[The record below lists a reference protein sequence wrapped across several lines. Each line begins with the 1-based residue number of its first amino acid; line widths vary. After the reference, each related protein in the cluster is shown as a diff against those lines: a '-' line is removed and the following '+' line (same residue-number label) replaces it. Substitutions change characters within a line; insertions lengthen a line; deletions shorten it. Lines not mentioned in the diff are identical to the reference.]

1 MSFRTNAVKIQAFAG
16 ALYGI
21 QVGTATMA
29 QVNADIASNG
39 GLLNTLN
46 GYYATAFGSVANAT
60 VAASVAANLGLT
72 GDALASGTA
81 YITAQLNAAAPA
93 ARGAVISTVL
103 DQFAALTADATFG
116 AAATA
121 WNTKVEAANA
131 YTGATNAAMGAT
143 VGQGTAFTLTP
154 GADNIVGTVA
164 NDAITALTIR
174 ADGEDKSTFSAFDA
188 IDGGAGTDTLNIYT
202 NANNGGYNSL
212 FPTMGSVKNVE
223 IVNIYNIDGGAN
235 LADASTFVGVTQ
247 LWQHGYAND
256 VTNLAVGTTAGFKTT
271 QNNNLYVEGAATAAS
286 VAVALNAVE
295 DGSLGNGNQMTLSVL
310 GNALN
315 TVNVS
320 GSIAPVTTP
329 GTFRTLSLDVFA
341 GKDQKTVTV
350 NTAIDASVSVYQ
362 SSPTPVNTLDF
373 TGSAGSVTFFG
384 DQNTTTI
391 NSGAGNDKINVAT
404 KTAKD
409 DATTAA
415 NETITATTT
424 TGAGNDTVT
433 VNVTGDGLTNVDT
446 GTGND
451 TVSITGRGASVLTVN
466 LGDGS
471 DSFTSATPIAATDNI
486 DAGAGTDTLLL
497 SLVGSVNVTAFKNF
511 DVYDVK
517 GMSGPLDLDILNT
530 ANNVTEIVGSAALGG
545 LVTLQNVTTNFR
557 ATGDMTGTQ
566 LTLTQKTAG
575 ALTVTLDAD
584 ETGTA
589 DAGNDTAGV
598 SVAAVAATSVTAAFD
613 TAYLAKAGA
622 TAGETAA
629 IDNVST
635 IELATQ
641 AATTINVVSGGAFS
655 SNVLNVT
662 EGSGTDALTSV
673 TVTGA
678 QALTL
683 TVSGASKLASV
694 NASASTG
701 GLTATLA
708 TLANGANITLGS
720 GTDKITVTN
729 SSTTGSMESITGFAK
744 TAAVAVSTAAA
755 DVAAQAAAL
764 AAADVVLLAV
774 ATVANAITVAG
785 GAVGTKG
792 VLTFTGAGPTTLGN
806 AIAIAELAADVAGEA
821 LVFQYL
827 GNSFVFVQGD
837 TNPDTVVQLTGV
849 TGVTNFVENGTDAFF
864 IV

>member
-46 GYYATAFGSVANAT
+46 GYYATAFGGVANAT

-93 ARGAVISTVL
+93 ARGAVISSVL
-103 DQFAALTADATFG
+103 DQFAGLTADATFG

-164 NDAITALTIR
+164 NDAITALTVR
-174 ADGEDKSTFSAFDA
+174 ADGEERTTFSAFDA

-202 NANNGGYNSL
+202 NNNGNL
-212 FPTMGSVKNVE
+212 NIEPPTFATVKNVE
-223 IVNIYNIDGGAN
+223 IVNIYNIDGPVA
-235 LADASTFVGVTQ
+235 LTDASKFVGVTQ
-247 LWQHGYAND
+247 LWQHGTANA
-256 VTNLAVGTTAGFKTT
+256 VTNLAVGTTAGFKTA
-271 QNNNLYVEGAATAAS
+271 QAGALSAAGTSTAAS
-286 VAVALNAVE
+286 VTVAL
-295 DGSLGNGNQMTLSVL
+295 DGVADDNLANGNAIALNVS
-310 GNALN
+310 GAALN

-320 GSIAPVTTP
+320 GTIAAGTNAPATRALAIDVT
-329 GTFRTLSLDVFA
+329 A
-341 GKDQKTVTV
+341 GKDQKSVTV
-350 NTAIDASVSVYQ
+350 NTAIDATVTA
-362 SSPTPVNTLDF
+362 TPSATVNTLNF
-373 TGSAGSVTFFG
+373 TGSTGSVTFEG
-384 DQNTTTI
+384 AAATTTI
-391 NSGAGNDKINVAT
+391 TSGAGNDKITVKAT
-404 KTAKD
+404 TAKD
-409 DATTAA
+409 NAATAA
-415 NETITATTT
+415 NETVTATVT

-433 VNVTGDGLTNVDT
+433 VDVTGDGLTNVDT

-451 TVSITGRGASVLTVN
+451 TVSITGRGTSVLTVN

-517 GMSGPLDLDILNT
+517 GMTGPLDLDILNT
-530 ANNVTEIVGSAALGG
+530 ANTVTEIVGSAALNGP
-545 LVTLQNVTTNFR
+545 VTLQNVTTNFR
-557 ATGDMTGTQ
+557 ATGEMGTANV
-566 LTLTQKTAG
+566 LSLTQKTAG
-575 ALTVTLDAD
+575 TLTVTLDAD
-584 ETGTA
+584 ETGAA
-589 DAGNDTAGV
+589 DAAIDTASV
-598 SVAAVAATSVTAAFD
+598 SVSAAAATSVTAVFD
-613 TAYLAKAGA
+613 TAYLASI
-622 TAGETAA
+622 AGETAVG
-629 IDNVST
+629 DNVST
-635 IELATQ
+635 IALATQ
-641 AATTINVVSGGAFS
+641 AATAINVVSGGTLS

-662 EGSGTDALTSV
+662 EGAGTNPLTTV
-673 TVTGA
+673 TVTGT

-683 TVSGASKLASV
+683 TVGGAIKLASV

-708 TLANGANITLGS
+708 DLANGGNITLGS

-729 SSTTGSMESITGFAK
+729 SSTTGLMESITGFAK

-764 AAADVVLLAV
+764 AAADVVVLAS
-774 ATVANAITVAG
+774 ATVANALTVAG

-806 AIAIAELAADVAGEA
+806 AIVIANDAADVAGEA

-827 GNSFVFVQGD
+827 GNSFVFVQGGA
-837 TNPDTVVQLTGV
+837 TDTVVQLTGV